1 MNLAGS
7 SLRRRLLFAMASLVL
22 LGMAIT
28 AIYLREISDS
38 NWFDLTD
45 RTLQAQARSLV
56 HSYDPQAANPLAAL
70 PEEWRAAYARPGSAF
85 GYTIY
90 DRFLR
95 PVESSASLRGRI
107 LPLNG
112 LPRGDQQMGELVLNG
127 PDSVPTLAVA
137 LPGGGVAIVS
147 RSGIKSEILA
157 ESLIRED
164 LEPILIFMLFGV
176 LAMIVITM
184 VCFQSLRPIVAASR
198 DAANIGPYGRHKR
211 IDISKLPIEVL
222 PLVDAFNGA
231 LNRLEEA
238 HDFQRRLT
246 ADAAHELRT
255 PLSVLSLRLQ
265 RARMGEGLDWPEII
279 TDLARMARL
288 IDQMLDLSR
297 KEASAA
303 SSEGLA
309 EVNLSRTIREAAAI
323 VLPLTE
329 ERGRTIEL
337 EVPARFTLHAGRAD
351 DLADMV
357 RNLIE
362 NAVIHGQ
369 GTVRVALSDAGNGQ
383 ARLTVADE
391 GPTPP
396 EGELLFIRFR
406 RGDEQRPGSGLGLAI
421 VRQVASAHGGSV
433 RFREGPTTCLEVL
446 LPATI
451 EDYRPAAS

>member
-1 MNLAGS
+1 VNLAGS

-198 DAANIGPYGRHKR
+198 DAANIGPYGQHKR
-211 IDISKLPIEVL
+211 IDTSKLPIEVL

-231 LNRLEEA
+231 LKRLEEA
-238 HDFQRRLT
+238 HDLQRRLA

-309 EVNLSRTIREAAAI
+309 EVNLSRTIRVAFI
-323 VLPLTE
+323 
-329 ERGRTIEL
+329 
-337 EVPARFTLHAGRAD
+337 
-351 DLADMV
+351 
-357 RNLIE
+357 
-362 NAVIHGQ
+362 Q
-369 GTVRVALSDAGNGQ
+369 GLDCG
-383 ARLTVADE
+383 
-391 GPTPP
+391 
-396 EGELLFIRFR
+396 LL
-406 RGDEQRPGSGLGLAI
+406 
-421 VRQVASAHGGSV
+421 VK
-433 RFREGPTTCLEVL
+433 T
-446 LPATI
+446 
-451 EDYRPAAS
+451 

>member
-1 MNLAGS
+1 
-7 SLRRRLLFAMASLVL
+7 
-22 LGMAIT
+22 
-28 AIYLREISDS
+28 
-38 NWFDLTD
+38 
-45 RTLQAQARSLV
+45 
-56 HSYDPQAANPLAAL
+56 
-70 PEEWRAAYARPGSAF
+70 
-85 GYTIY
+85 
-90 DRFLR
+90 
-95 PVESSASLRGRI
+95 
-107 LPLNG
+107 
-112 LPRGDQQMGELVLNG
+112 VLNG